1 MSPAERSSVHDE
13 VWLLLPWAANGR
25 LPNSQREWV
34 EEHSRVCA
42 TCAEELSLQSRL
54 CDALS
59 APERVTYAPG
69 PSFRKLLDRL
79 DAPAAQA
86 AGTETAR
93 TETAR
98 AEPTALRARKSRSAE
113 ATLWRPPGLA
123 WAASFIVMVGMTA
136 LVASAYRW
144 SEPRY
149 TTRTDSGET
158 SPRGVLHI
166 AFDRGLSIGEVE
178 EVLRASGARVVEGPD
193 TTGIF
198 GVSPA
203 SGAGPEG
210 ARRAVTSQQLIELST
225 RLRADPRI
233 RWVEP
238 VDALDGQAGPTP
250 RSFGSPERVP

>member
-1 MSPAERSSVHDE
+1 MSSVERSAVHDE

-25 LPNSQREWV
+25 LSNAERERV
-34 EEHSRVCA
+34 EEHARACA
-42 TCAEELSLQSRL
+42 TCAEELAVQCRL

-79 DAPAAQA
+79 EAPATQA
-86 AGTETAR
+86 AR
-93 TETAR
+93 TETPR
-98 AEPTALRARKSRSAE
+98 ADPVVLRPRKPRGAE
-113 ATLWRPPGLA
+113 ASLWRPPGLA

-144 SEPRY
+144 TEPRY
-149 TTRTDSGET
+149 TTRTNAGEV
-158 SPRGVLHI
+158 SRPDILHI

-178 EVLRASGARVVEGPD
+178 QVLHASGARVVEGPD
-193 TTGIF
+193 STGIF

-210 ARRAVTSQQLIELST
+210 AQRTVTSRQMFDLAS

-238 VDALDGQAGPTP
+238 VDVADTTSRPVTGTSA
-250 RSFGSPERVP
+250 SPEREP